1 MNCVS
6 NIYVNIY
13 SASKIK
19 RDACNS
25 IHGDTGPIHTYDQNN
40 KISKPSVYPLKY
52 TPLWSSNIVIDCLL
66 LSSAKKIGSLVIIIN
81 YEEKKEKSDWMWLSE
96 GKWCRWWDVLSVKP
110 NVYMVL
116 LEFHEHEYFN
126 CLI

>member
-13 SASKIK
+13 SASIIK

-40 KISKPSVYPLKY
+40 KISKPSVHPLKY

-66 LSSAKKIGSLVIIIN
+66 LSSAKKS
-81 YEEKKEKSDWMWLSE
+81 
-96 GKWCRWWDVLSVKP
+96 
-110 NVYMVL
+110 VL
-116 LEFHEHEYFN
+116 LLSS
-126 CLI
+126 LIMKKRRRKATGCDCQKGSGADDGTY